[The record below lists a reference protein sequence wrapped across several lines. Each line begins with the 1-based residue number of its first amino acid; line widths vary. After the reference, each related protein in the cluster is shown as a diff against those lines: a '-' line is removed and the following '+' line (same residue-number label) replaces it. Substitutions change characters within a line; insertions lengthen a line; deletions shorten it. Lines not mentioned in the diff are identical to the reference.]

1 VARVLVFVYARERA
15 GVEGEPRLVDATR
28 RGFRGVEKNA
38 VAVASLSAPPACVW
52 RARDRAWLEKPSAW
66 LIRST

>member
-38 VAVASLSAPPACVW
+38 VAVALRATSLCMA
-52 RARDRAWLEKPSAW
+52 RA
-66 LIRST
+66 